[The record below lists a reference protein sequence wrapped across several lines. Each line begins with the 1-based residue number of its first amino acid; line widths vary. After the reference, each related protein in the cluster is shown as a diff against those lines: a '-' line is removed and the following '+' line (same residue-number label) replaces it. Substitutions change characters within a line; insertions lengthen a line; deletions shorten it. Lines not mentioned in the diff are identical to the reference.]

1 MADLSFQPVADKVRV
16 PKVTSIGDMI
26 GMARNAQ
33 AYQQAAQTNPLA
45 LRQQQAETDVAE
57 QTAAPRISA
66 SQSAASTAAT
76 GSQSAD
82 MKFKQDQARQIS
94 QGYIGIINAPE
105 ILEATNNPNGVDKQ
119 KLTNFVQNWA
129 NTQATAGGIP
139 KERVAELTAPYLKIV
154 EENPAGL
161 RTFLIQRTID
171 GLNDAAKVAT
181 YQPTTS
187 VDQSGRTITATPNVG
202 AAPTITVGQAGGFQT
217 NAPANVNAGSEVA
230 PGMRVPYP
238 VRRAD
243 TPYVAEPTEI
253 SDQNSGVEYRNRIVN
268 AQGTLSENR
277 RNVEEVIKQANL
289 IGANLT
295 EMEKGGGLIGKAG
308 QKIRMAINSAEYE
321 ILAKDLARLA
331 LSNANAMGGAGNTVS
346 GLDMQQVANGTIKM
360 PPEKLIEIARR
371 VQADQTNLDLQARG
385 AQQFAQKY
393 GDNNMKAYQQSWN
406 ANADSKIFE
415 GMNIINN
422 EPNPKKINEQLTKL
436 FPTEAKRATFLKKY
450 RNIKSLSATG
460 LQAEPLTK
468 EDF

>member
-1 MADLSFQPVADKVRV
+1 
-16 PKVTSIGDMI
+16 MI

-33 AYQQAAQTNPLA
+33 AYQQAQQLNPLV
-45 LRQQQAETDVAE
+45 LRQQQATTDVAE
-57 QTAAPRISA
+57 QTAAPKI
-66 SQSAASTAAT
+66 STAKSEAATSLT
-76 GSQSAD
+76 GSQSAA
-82 MKFKQDQARQIS
+82 MKFAQDQAKQIS
-94 QGYIGIINAPE
+94 HGYIGAINDPV
-105 ILEATNNPNGVDKQ
+105 ILEATNNPTGVDKQ
-119 KLTNFVQNWA
+119 KLVNFVQTWA
-129 NTQATAGGIP
+129 DNQATAAGIP
-139 KERVAELTAPYLKIV
+139 KERTAELAAPYLKLAQ
-154 EENPAGL
+154 ENPAGL
-161 RTFLIQRTID
+161 RNYMIERHIK
-171 GLNDAAKVAT
+171 GLNDAAQVAS
-181 YQPTTS
+181 YQPTTE
-187 VDQSGRTITATPNVG
+187 VDTSGRTVTKTPNIG
-202 AAPTITVGQAGGFQT
+202 QAPTVTVGQAGGFQT
-217 NAPANVNAGSEVA
+217 NAPANINAGAEVA

-243 TPYVAEPTEI
+243 TPYRPEPTEI
-253 SDQNSGVEYRNRIVN
+253 ANQNSGVEYRNRIVN

-331 LSNANAMGGAGNTVS
+331 LSNANAMGGAGNTVA

-371 VQADQTNLDLQARG
+371 VQSGQTNLDLQARG
-385 AQQFAQKY
+385 AQQFVLKY
-393 GDNNMKAYQQSWN
+393 GDNNMKDYQQSWN
-406 ANADSKIFE
+406 ANADDKIFE
-415 GMNIINN
+415 GINIINN

-436 FPTEAKRATFLKKY
+436 FPTEAKKATFLKKY
-450 RNIKSLSATG
+450 RNIKSLAATG

>member
-16 PKVTSIGDMI
+16 PQVTSLGDMI

-57 QTAAPRISA
+57 QTAKPRI
-66 SQSAASTAAT
+66 QSAEELAKQSYIETIKKQYGLDTEQSNNFGKILGGFAYDKRLTTEELAKNPSYALDIMHEITDAARKSGIDDKRVSVLTST
-76 GSQSAD
+76 
-82 MKFKQDQARQIS
+82 
-94 QGYIGIINAPE
+94 GINTAI
-105 ILEATNNPNGVDKQ
+105 NNPQ
-119 KLTNFVQNWA
+119 AFPQYLA
-129 NTQATAGGIP
+129 NMYAQGMSA
-139 KERVAELTAPYLKIV
+139 AEK
-154 EENPAGL
+154 
-161 RTFLIQRTID
+161 RTSL
-171 GLNDAAKVAT
+171 
-181 YQPTTS
+181 QPTTA
-187 VDQSGRTITATPNVG
+187 VDANGRTITTTPNLG
-202 AAPTITVGQAGGFQT
+202 ANAPTVKVGQAGGFQS
-217 NAPANVNAGSEVA
+217 NAPANINAGAEVA

-238 VRRAD
+238 IRRAD

-253 SDQNSGVEYRNRIVN
+253 SDQNSGVEYRNRIVS
-268 AQGTLSENR
+268 AQSTLSENR

-415 GMNIINN
+415 GINIINN

>member
-1 MADLSFQPVADKVRV
+1 MADLSFQPVADKIRV
-16 PKVTSIGDMI
+16 PQVTSLGDMI

-57 QTAAPRISA
+57 QTALSKISA
-66 SQSAASTAAT
+66 SKSTAATAAT

-94 QGYIGIINAPE
+94 QGYIGAINDPV
-105 ILEATNNPNGVDKQ
+105 ILEATNNPNGVDKT
-119 KLTNFVQNWA
+119 KLVNFLQNWA

-139 KERVAELTAPYLKIV
+139 KERVAELSAPYLKIA

-187 VDQSGRTITATPNVG
+187 VDQSGRTITATPNLG
-202 AAPTITVGQAGGFQT
+202 AAPTVTVGQVGGFQT
-217 NAPANVNAGSEVA
+217 NAPANVGAGTAVA

-243 TPYVAEPTEI
+243 TPYLAEPTEI
-253 SDQNSGVEYRNRIVN
+253 ADQNSGVEYRNRLVN

-289 IGANLT
+289 IGVNLT

-360 PPEKLIEIARR
+360 PPEKLVEIARR
-371 VQADQTNLDLQARG
+371 VQADQTKLDLEARG
-385 AQQFAQKY
+385 AQKFYEKF
-393 GDNNMKAYQQSWN
+393 GDNNMKAYQQAWN
-406 ANADSKIFE
+406 ANAESKIFE
-415 GMNIINN
+415 AMNIIKD
-422 EPNPKKINEQLTKL
+422 EQDPAKQKKELDRLFPNPSQK
-436 FPTEAKRATFLKKY
+436 TEFLKKY
-450 RNIKSLSATG
+450 QNIKKLSETG
-460 LQAEPLTK
+460 SM
-468 EDF
+468 